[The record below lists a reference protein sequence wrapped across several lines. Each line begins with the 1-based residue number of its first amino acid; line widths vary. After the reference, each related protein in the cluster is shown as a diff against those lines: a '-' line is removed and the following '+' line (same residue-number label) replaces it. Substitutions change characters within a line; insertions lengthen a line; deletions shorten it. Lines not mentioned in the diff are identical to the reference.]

1 MKYDESNTCCFTGHR
16 AERLPW
22 GADENDERAAALKRD
37 IAETVAALYDA
48 GVRRYICGMALGCD
62 MYFAE
67 AVLALKAEHP
77 DVFFE
82 AAVPC
87 ADQDRYWSDAQRSR
101 YAGILAR
108 ADHVEIIS
116 HRYTH
121 TYMNERNSYMVRRSG
136 YVLAVYGGGR
146 GGTLNTIRMARQL
159 GRNVLLFEV

>member
-1 MKYDESNTCCFTGHR
+1 
-16 AERLPW
+16 
-22 GADENDERAAALKRD
+22 
-37 IAETVAALYDA
+37 
-48 GVRRYICGMALGCD
+48 

-121 TYMNERNSYMVRRSG
+121 TCMNERNSYMVRRSG

-146 GGTLNTIRMARQL
+146 GAAR
-159 GRNVLLFEV
+159 